1 MRSTLA
7 ATAFTRWW
15 SCSSR
20 GRRAPLSRAR
30 LRHTRSLGL
39 QQCDDFSMLL
49 RESYI
54 WVYWLAKVF
63 GLRLEIRLDD
73 ILYQKSFCGGYIIMY
88 CLAVIEIR
96 IGAFM
101 GNVVSKVACEWS
113 IYFWWVLWAFLRR
126 YTWEHR
132 WTLIDYDSDNCIIVQ

>member
-1 MRSTLA
+1 MFLPRASRST
-7 ATAFTRWW
+7 FTR
-15 SCSSR
+15 SPAAHSLAR
-20 GRRAPLSRAR
+20 PATMRRFFNVTERKL
-30 LRHTRSLGL
+30 
-39 QQCDDFSMLL
+39 
-49 RESYI
+49 YI

-101 GNVVSKVACEWS
+101 GNVVSKVACE
-113 IYFWWVLWAFLRR
+113 
-126 YTWEHR
+126 
-132 WTLIDYDSDNCIIVQ
+132 